1 MTYLARAN
9 MTTLT
14 YNGSNALQ
22 WSAVDGA
29 NQYQIARKKTGD
41 QAYTYYTTTETGF
54 AEQNVTAGTT
64 YTYQVR
70 AMYKTEKNGT
80 AYGAWSSSKSVVT
93 IEKPELRLSNE
104 KNGVRLEWNAKSWS
118 STTTA
123 NTYYPYLNVTEGQQ
137 YYFQLR
143 AIGQNLNGPYSK
155 VQTKV
160 FYNPYK

>member
-1 MTYLARAN
+1 
-9 MTTLT
+9 
-14 YNGSNALQ
+14 
-22 WSAVDGA
+22 
-29 NQYQIARKKTGD
+29 
-41 QAYTYYTTTETGF
+41 
-54 AEQNVTAGTT
+54 
-64 YTYQVR
+64 
-70 AMYKTEKNGT
+70 MYKTEKNGT

-93 IEKPELRLSNE
+93 IEKPELRLSN
-104 KNGVRLEWNAKSWS
+104 KNNGVRLEWNAAKGAVKYVVYYKKAGDKSWS

-160 FYNPYK
+160 F